1 MSRLRS
7 MALGG
12 GWIGL
17 WGAAC
22 LLGSAP
28 AWAKVIDYPIGPES
42 ADIRFHTE
50 VARVVPVDGAFTS
63 FAGHILFD
71 TAHPSEVSIDVV
83 VDDAAMTVP
92 FGGAQTLR
100 SPPYFDHAS
109 FPTIHFQSDQVQVT
123 AQDRFTVT
131 GRLTIR
137 GVTRPATLQG
147 VMTHLTLSG
156 VAAMRVSAT
165 STLDRTSFGMV
176 ADRPLIADQVDLHI
190 TATLRAP

>member
-1 MSRLRS
+1 MGGATGRS
-7 MALGG
+7 VV
-12 GWIGL
+12 
-17 WGAAC
+17 C
-22 LLGSAP
+22 LLGSLILGAT
-28 AWAKVIDYPIGPES
+28 AARAAVIDYPIGPDS
-42 ADIRFHTE
+42 ADIRFHTQ
-50 VARVVPVDGAFTS
+50 VARVVPVDGAFNS

-71 TAHPSEVSIDVV
+71 TSHPSEVRIDVV

-100 SPPYFDHAS
+100 SPPYFNHAA
-109 FPTIHFQSDQVQVT
+109 FPTIHFQSDQVHVT

-137 GVTRPATLQG
+137 GVTQPASLQG
-147 VMTHLTLSG
+147 MMTRLTLSG
-156 VAAMRVSAT
+156 VPAIRVSAT
-165 STLDRTSFGMV
+165 STLNRTAFGMV